1 MVEVKG
7 YTLTFS
13 KEQQRI
19 TSITNCLK
27 CMASYLNTTKP
38 DAMGNVIPFI
48 DRCAICSSKSFA
60 RKVKRVIEEEINNNG
75 N

>member
-1 MVEVKG
+1 MVDVKG

-19 TSITNCLK
+19 TTIANCLK

-38 DAMGNVIPFI
+38 DALGNVIPFI
-48 DRCAICSSKSFA
+48 DRCATCSSKSFA
-60 RKVKRVIEEEINNNG
+60 RKVKHVILEELNQ
-75 N
+75 